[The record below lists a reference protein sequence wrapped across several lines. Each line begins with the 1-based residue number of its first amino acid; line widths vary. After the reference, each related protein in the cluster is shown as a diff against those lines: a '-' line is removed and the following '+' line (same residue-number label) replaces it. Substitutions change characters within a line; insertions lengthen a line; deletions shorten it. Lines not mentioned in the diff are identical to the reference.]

1 MSKNDL
7 RRPGEIVEV
16 SGQVEI
22 VGPRG
27 GKVKGVERTVV
38 RGEPY
43 PPTPEAGL
51 RYKMVD
57 PTKHNPRDNK

>member
-1 MSKNDL
+1 MNELHK
-7 RRPGEIVEV
+7 PGEIAEF

-27 GKVKGVERTVV
+27 GDAGGAERTVT

-43 PPTPEAGL
+43 PPTPEPGL
-51 RYKMVD
+51 RYAMVD
-57 PTKHNPRDNK
+57 RSKNKAGGR